1 MRLDAARPLWYNVGM
16 NIFAI
21 ESDASGNID
30 WHKSALSHDNFRV
43 NKMIIESCQM
53 LSTNAQLM
61 GETTRY
67 RMSFQNHPSTIWARQ
82 SSDNFRNLVS
92 LAQSLRNEFC
102 NRYSRDQHGCDD
114 VIDQMQQL
122 INTSSFVNRFPQHT
136 PTELPLCMPD
146 EYKCGDVVE
155 SYRNFFANKPNL
167 RYFNGDVPDWIFHFR
182 GTTDGLIIQ

>member
-1 MRLDAARPLWYNVGM
+1 M

-21 ESDASGNID
+21 ESDATGNID

-67 RMSFQNHPSTIWARQ
+67 RMSFQNHPSTIWARS
-82 SSDNFRNLVS
+82 SSDNFRNLVK
-92 LAQSLRNEFC
+92 LATTLRDEFC
-102 NRYSRDQHGCDD
+102 NRYNRDQHGCDD
-114 VIDQMQQL
+114 VIDHMQQL
-122 INTSSFVNRFPQHT
+122 INTPDFVDRFSQHT
-136 PTELPLCMPD
+136 ATELPLCMPD
-146 EYKCGDVVE
+146 EYKSDDVVA

-167 RYFNGDVPDWIFHFR
+167 RYFTGQVPEWVYQYR
-182 GTTDGLIIQ
+182 TAEEGLVLQ

>member
-1 MRLDAARPLWYNVGM
+1 M

-21 ESDASGNID
+21 ESDATGNID

-67 RMSFQNHPSTIWARQ
+67 RMSFQNHPSTIWARE
-82 SSDNFRNLVS
+82 SSDNFASLAY
-92 LAQSLRNEFC
+92 LAQSLRDEFC
-102 NRYSRDQHGCDD
+102 RRYDKDSHGCDD
-114 VIDQMQQL
+114 VIKHMNDL
-122 INTSSFVNRFPQHT
+122 INVDKFIMQFEHHE

-146 EYKCGDVVE
+146 EYKSDDVVA

-167 RYFNGDVPDWIFHFR
+167 RYFTGQVPEWVYQYR
-182 GTTDGLIIQ
+182 TAEEGLVLQ

>member
-1 MRLDAARPLWYNVGM
+1 M

-21 ESDASGNID
+21 ESDATGNID

-67 RMSFQNHPSTIWARQ
+67 RMSFQNHPSTIWARS
-82 SSDNFRNLVS
+82 SSDNFRNLVD
-92 LAQSLRNEFC
+92 LAMSLRTEFC
-102 NRYSRDQHGCDD
+102 RRYFRDRHGCDD
-114 VIDQMQQL
+114 VIQQMWTL
-122 INTSSFVNRFPQHT
+122 INSPSFVQKFPEHGPT
-136 PTELPLCMPD
+136 PLPLCMPD
-146 EYKCGDVVE
+146 EYKTDDIVS

-167 RYFNGDVPDWIFHFR
+167 RYFSGDVPEWIYQYR
-182 GTTDGLIIQ
+182 TLDEGLVIQE